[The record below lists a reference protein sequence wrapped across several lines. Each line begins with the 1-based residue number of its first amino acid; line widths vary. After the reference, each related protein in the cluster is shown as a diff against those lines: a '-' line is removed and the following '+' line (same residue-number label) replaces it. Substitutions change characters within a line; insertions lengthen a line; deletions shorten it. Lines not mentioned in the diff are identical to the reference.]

1 MSTLFDGMAQT
12 GESQSVQGGLIF
24 PAALSEKYRPRTLEA
39 FIGLEKQKRVL
50 AKLAA
55 SPRPCALT
63 FCGEPGCGKTSMAYA
78 FASLLGA
85 EVHHIGSAECKVERL
100 AELVR
105 TCQYVPLTGG
115 YHVCIVD
122 EADVMSDQAQKYLL
136 SKLDSTEAC
145 PLTIWIFTCNS
156 VERLEERFL
165 SRTLRLDFGT
175 FGAGSEIADL
185 LAKVWQAE
193 ANGAPC
199 PNFKR
204 LASGNVRES
213 LSRLEIELLA
223 S

>member
-1 MSTLFDGMAQT
+1 MSLFTTPQA
-12 GESQSVQGGLIF
+12 GLSF
-24 PAALSEKYRPRTLEA
+24 PASLSVKYQPQTINSFL
-39 FIGLEKQKRVL
+39 GLDKAKRVL
-50 AKLAA
+50 SKLVVQ
-55 SPRPCALT
+55 PRPCALT

-78 FASLLGA
+78 FARELGA
-85 EVHHIGSAECKVERL
+85 EIHHIGSAECKVERL
-100 AELVR
+100 TELVR
-105 TCQYVPLTGG
+105 MFQYVPLSGG

-145 PLTIWIFTCNS
+145 PRTIWIFTCNS